1 MKIAPFIAQS
11 MTKGSGETIRRSPAT
26 KVTVFQCPQETQPM
40 SRRPRLARP
49 RVLTSN
55 GEILAVVEDALRSH
69 YAKEVEGI
77 YLAVTIRETFQ
88 DHAAYLVHRRDNARV
103 LTTTGQMLFTMALFR
118 RGSRSPSF

>member
-11 MTKGSGETIRRSPAT
+11 MTKGAVRPSGRSPAT
-26 KVTVFQCPQETQPM
+26 KVTVFQCPQETRPM
-40 SRRPRLARP
+40 TRRPRLARP

-77 YLAVTIRETFQ
+77 Y
-88 DHAAYLVHRRDNARV
+88 
-103 LTTTGQMLFTMALFR
+103 
-118 RGSRSPSF
+118 SRYDS